1 MDFFKTPA
9 YRFRVNGR
17 NVGFFENDDDIHR
30 ISIVLVI
37 SCGRA
42 KTIPI
47 RQRILRKYSKLK
59 KKHYC
64 VRRGKALEFL
74 RVSLRD
80 TVPIMHMHE
89 RLLVISCG
97 RAKTIPIRQRILRK
111 YSKLKKKHYCVR
123 RGKALEFLR
132 VSLRDTVPIMPS
144 TKDFSFLKKT
154 CHDFVARSAA
164 WRP

>member
-1 MDFFKTPA
+1 M
-9 YRFRVNGR
+9 
-17 NVGFFENDDDIHR
+17 
-30 ISIVLVI
+30 I

-47 RQRILRKYSKLK
+47 RQRILRKYSKLKK

-111 YSKLKKKHYCVR
+111 YSEVKKKKTFLSLKRLVTILSLARPPGDLESLFDSPYCFFE
-123 RGKALEFLR
+123 GKL
-132 VSLRDTVPIMPS
+132 
-144 TKDFSFLKKT
+144 FSEVDLWHLT
-154 CHDFVARSAA
+154 Y
-164 WRP
+164 PPL

>member
-17 NVGFFENDDDIHR
+17 NVGFFENDDAIHR

-47 RQRILRKYSKLK
+47 RQRILRKYSE
-59 KKHYC
+59 
-64 VRRGKALEFL
+64 EFL

-111 YSKLKKKHYCVR
+111 YSEVKKKKKHYCVR
-123 RGKALEFLR
+123 RGKALELLR
-132 VSLRDTVPIMPS
+132 VSLRDTVPIIHMHERLFFP
-144 TKDFSFLKKT
+144 
-154 CHDFVARSAA
+154 
-164 WRP
+164 